1 MSDANARLERLTSM
15 LKRRGI
21 ILPAFE
27 IHGGVAGLYDF
38 GPVGG
43 RLRRRLVD
51 SWVEHWTS
59 QGDIV
64 EIDSPTITPESV
76 LVASGHVGEFND
88 YMSECKACS
97 GAFRSDHLVAD
108 NHPNPDI
115 LSPEQLNQLIVKHAI
130 KCPTCGSQD
139 WDDARPM
146 NLMFS
151 TRIGAMKGGGRPT
164 CAQRQRRVCSC
175 STRHYIDTFA
185 IDSHSA
191 PFRLAKDTA
200 MKSVRDKE

>member
-43 RLRRRLVD
+43 RLRRRITET
-51 SWVEHWTS
+51 WVNHWTS

-76 LVASGHVGEFND
+76 LIASGHVGEFND
-88 YMSECKACS
+88 
-97 GAFRSDHLVAD
+97 
-108 NHPNPDI
+108 
-115 LSPEQLNQLIVKHAI
+115 
-130 KCPTCGSQD
+130 
-139 WDDARPM
+139 
-146 NLMFS
+146 
-151 TRIGAMKGGGRPT
+151 
-164 CAQRQRRVCSC
+164 
-175 STRHYIDTFA
+175 
-185 IDSHSA
+185 
-191 PFRLAKDTA
+191 
-200 MKSVRDKE
+200 